1 MITFQRGLFNTNKSL
16 CDIQEMYFR
25 TNARNLDYENSII
38 LNSGHFF
45 STDTYFNSISVG
57 KIKKY
62 TVIENVYLKLKVK
75 GDFFLK
81 IYHINNSLEK
91 LEIFS
96 KRYSLNKLAE
106 INIELEQWAN
116 LSNGLIYFVIH
127 AVDITSLYDFSYLTN
142 TQPTQEV
149 KLAIVI
155 THFNRQ
161 QYLLPALKRI
171 ENELLNFSEFS
182 NISVIVSDNSQNLNF
197 ESSEK
202 IKIYKNKNY
211 GGSGGFT
218 FGLLKAQEC
227 NFTHCLFMDDDAST
241 EIEAIKRI
249 FNLLGFSK
257 NGKLSIIGSM
267 LYDNKK
273 NIQHENG
280 AILNKVVDSINR
292 NLDLTSVKNLV
303 LNEFYNKIDYAG
315 WWFFSFPIKS
325 LEHYPFPFFV
335 RGDDVSFSIVND
347 FDFMTING
355 VCSWQEDFRYKHS
368 AFLHYLNIR
377 SLYVL
382 NLTKQAK
389 GGLLSFYEILFKSF
403 LTGLLTYRYNIA
415 IAALCAIKDVLKGE
429 EFWVENLD
437 MIKKREE
444 INEKF
449 IKYNSRHDVSINI
462 EENFEKERFIKK
474 IFRIVSFNGIFF
486 PKFFLKNESKDLYFY
501 NVSPKDVYLYRSIRY
516 FNSKG
521 DYELVILDRILIF
534 KLLIEFFSIFLILI
548 FSSVFMYSKYKT
560 IYDNLT
566 KKDFWLG
573 VFDGK

>member
-1 MITFQRGLFNTNKSL
+1 MITFQRGLFNINKDL
-16 CDIQEMYFR
+16 CDVQEMYFR
-25 TNARNLDYENSII
+25 TNAGNLDYKDSII
-38 LNSGHFF
+38 LKPEHFF
-45 STDTYFNSISVG
+45 STDTYFNSISIG

-62 TVIENVYLKLKVK
+62 TIIENLYLKLKAK
-75 GDFFLK
+75 GKFFLK
-81 IYHINNSLEK
+81 IYHINDSLEK

-96 KRYSLNKLAE
+96 KRYDLTELTEFNT
-106 INIELEQWAN
+106 ELEQWPN
-116 LSNGLIYFVIH
+116 LGNGLLYFVIH
-127 AVDITSLYDFSYLTN
+127 AIDITSLYDFSYLTN

-161 QYLLPALKRI
+161 QYLLPALARI
-171 ENELLNFSEFS
+171 KNELLDCSDFS
-182 NISVIVSDNSQNLNF
+182 NIGVVVSDNSQNLDF

-202 IKIYKNKNY
+202 IKIYKNKNF

-218 FGLLKAQEC
+218 FGLLKAQEF

-241 EIEAIKRI
+241 EIESIKRI
-249 FNLLGFSK
+249 FNLLEFSK
-257 NGKLSIIGSM
+257 NRKLSIIGAM
-267 LYDNKK
+267 LYDNEK

-280 AILNKVVDSINR
+280 AILNKTVDSINR
-292 NLDLTSVKNLV
+292 NLDLNSVNNLL
-303 LNEFYNKIDYAG
+303 LNEFNNKIDYAG

-325 LEHYPFPFFV
+325 LEYYPFPFFV

-389 GGLLSFYEILFKSF
+389 GGLLAFYEILFKSF

-429 EFWVENLD
+429 EFWIENLD

-444 INEKF
+444 INKKF
-449 IKYNSRHDVSINI
+449 IKYNSQYCMNINI
-462 EENFEKERFIKK
+462 EENFEQEKFIEKF
-474 IFRIVSFNGIFF
+474 FRIISFNGIFL
-486 PKFFLKNESKDLYFY
+486 PKFFLKNENKDLYFY
-501 NVSPKDVYLYRSIRY
+501 KVSPKDVYLYRSVRY

-521 DYELVILDRILIF
+521 DYELVVLDRILIF

-560 IYDNLT
+560 IYNNLT